1 MLAVGTSKHGHIGP
15 YPKALGEQALPSF
28 AEGIFLPCAPKF
40 STYPTNPQKYHHN
53 QNSHITCQHL
63 KSYLPI
69 RFKIQLMLH
78 FFTLSDH
85 TRFTWQYSMQKEK
98 EKVGTVC
105 HLMKGILVTRYKT
118 TFKKKKKVYTRSRKG
133 LGLKRFL
140 EESCV

>member
-1 MLAVGTSKHGHIGP
+1 
-15 YPKALGEQALPSF
+15 
-28 AEGIFLPCAPKF
+28 
-40 STYPTNPQKYHHN
+40 
-53 QNSHITCQHL
+53 
-63 KSYLPI
+63 
-69 RFKIQLMLH
+69 MLH

-85 TRFTWQYSMQKEK
+85 TRFTWQYSKQKEK

-140 EESCV
+140 EESCA